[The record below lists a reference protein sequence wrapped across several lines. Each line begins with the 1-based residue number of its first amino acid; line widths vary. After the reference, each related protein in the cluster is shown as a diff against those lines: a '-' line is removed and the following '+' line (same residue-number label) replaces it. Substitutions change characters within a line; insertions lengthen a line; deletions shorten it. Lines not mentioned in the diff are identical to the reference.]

1 MPTFLPTRW
10 SDQSGSFT
18 FASLTG
24 HGTKVC
30 GVFLLTFA
38 LSASA
43 QQRPPIFRATP
54 KQSAP
59 TPRPS
64 NNFQGNS
71 GAAPR
76 NSNPN
81 NAGANVRNNPHLTE
95 WMSRHRDLP
104 LAQQQRALESEP
116 GFRELPSQTQQRM
129 REQLSQLNNMRPEER
144 SRMLE
149 HNEAIEHLTGQ
160 QRQQVRGAM
169 LQLGSLPEDRR
180 KLVARTFRDLRAMPE
195 AQRQQYISSP
205 AFHSQFNDQERNTMS
220 NLMSVEPYIP
230 GHKAGDPPQQ

>member
-1 MPTFLPTRW
+1 
-10 SDQSGSFT
+10 
-18 FASLTG
+18 
-24 HGTKVC
+24 
-30 GVFLLTFA
+30 
-38 LSASA
+38 
-43 QQRPPIFRATP
+43 
-54 KQSAP
+54 
-59 TPRPS
+59 
-64 NNFQGNS
+64 
-71 GAAPR
+71 
-76 NSNPN
+76 
-81 NAGANVRNNPHLTE
+81 
-95 WMSRHRDLP
+95 
-104 LAQQQRALESEP
+104 
-116 GFRELPSQTQQRM
+116 
-129 REQLSQLNNMRPEER
+129 
-144 SRMLE
+144 MLE